1 MTTLYLRTP
10 ENKTLVD
17 IEIESKE
24 GIVTDLHS
32 VVNIRNYSFFL
43 LENHP
48 DLNFIITRFEHLS
61 ELRGWL
67 FETRLSKVG
76 KDEPTHTEIENEIKE
91 MFKDLTQPFELAWVI
106 D

>member
-10 ENKTLVD
+10 ANETLAD
-17 IEIESKE
+17 IEIESKN

-32 VVNIRNYSFFL
+32 VVAIKNYSLFL
-43 LENHP
+43 FNNYE
-48 DLNFIITRFEHLS
+48 DFDYIVEQFESLS

-76 KDEPTHTEIENEIKE
+76 KDEPTHTEIENEVKSMYE
-91 MFKDLTQPFELAWVI
+91 ELAQMFDLVWVV